1 MSELVTRPRFSIDLE
16 EGSDR
21 ALQLDIAVAV
31 MFEGMLD
38 ADSSFGDFTGVALDD
53 FFNERTDDPVN
64 ARKIINGLDRAELI
78 AGYHRQFLTALK
90 AG

>member
-1 MSELVTRPRFSIDLE
+1 VLSSSSAIGR
-16 EGSDR
+16 R
-21 ALQLDIAVAV
+21 AKALRLDIAVAV

-38 ADSSFGDFTGVALDD
+38 ADSSFGDFTGMTLDD
-53 FFNERTDDPVN
+53 FFIDRADDPVN
-64 ARKIINGLDRAELI
+64 AREIINGLDRAELI